1 MKALILKILKYSL
14 IGLVA
19 LLVVLMIVGIV
30 LVAGWPWWVSIFI
43 LLFMAGLG
51 IGGYLAHRAWQKRN
65 AAKFVDA
72 VIEKDQA
79 HVDKMTARELEDH
92 KALQERWKVVIEKIR
107 KSHLKKQGNPLYVL
121 PWYMII
127 GESGSGKTTSL
138 NSARL
143 STFTD
148 LESTGGISGT
158 KDCDWWFLDD
168 SIIIDT
174 AGRYAI
180 PVNGEPDKNEWHKV
194 MSLLLKYRKKEPLNG
209 VIVTVAADKLL
220 SSPVEQMEE
229 EGKTIRRRIDELM
242 RVLGLKLPVY
252 LLVTKCDL
260 IQGMNNFSA
269 KFSDDTLKQPMGIIN
284 QDLSTDITGF
294 LENAMSTIGKRLRNI
309 RLLLLHQSD
318 SKETDRA
325 MPLFPEEFEGIKEPL
340 QNFLKTLFGK
350 NPYQET
356 PLFRG
361 LYFSS
366 GRQEGHPISQFSS
379 SLSISSEQDALPG
392 TARGLFLHDFFSGIL
407 PKDRDILMPTK
418 RAVEWSSLAGN
429 LGLISWIIVC
439 VALCGLLSFS
449 FVKNMRTISGI
460 SNVVHSLP
468 VMTGDF
474 TTDMASLDQFRA
486 GIIRVEEQNSK
497 WWIPRFGLTESIQVE
512 RVLKEQ
518 YCKQFRTGFM
528 QPFDVKMMDSLKVLS
543 SSCTD
548 EQYAQYMDHLVRR
561 INLLKTA
568 LDNPKPENLV
578 KRNQPSYVFMGERN
592 TSPESVRSFGQLY
605 FYYLAWRADK
615 DVMKKEVAMLQEWLK
630 QVYALRTSN
639 MNWLIV
645 LVDRQGTVPAVTL
658 EEFWGGTQQVSGEKY
673 VQPSFTSKGK
683 QAIDYFLK
691 ELEEAYP
698 EAAALAK
705 NKGPFDERYR
715 SLCFDAWK
723 SFAEGF
729 STGAGRLKDAKEMQD
744 AAARMAAD
752 GGAYFSLINR
762 ISTEMEP
769 LVTSGSMPAWLSQI
783 YQFQALKAQGLAQ
796 QTGVV
801 GKAAE
806 TGKNLLTS
814 VEKKLGADTGGKKL
828 EQQMIAGQAFAAYKS
843 SLAAIAP
850 FVTSRSQAYQLA
862 AQTFNEEAATGKSP
876 IYTGYAAIERIKVGL
891 GDGAAPDATVRAL
904 ASGPLDYL
912 WSYVRKETSAYLDSQ
927 WNETVLA
934 PVSGMSLQQ
943 ASQVLS
949 GPEGAA
955 TKFIKG
961 TAAPFIGRDARSGYY
976 PKEVLKASIPLDRAF
991 YRFVNDMAKVDAKK
1005 ITRMSNYNVG
1015 IRGLPTEAN
1024 SDAKYQPHGTRLE
1037 LQCGANAQTLVNNN
1051 YPVSRTFNWTPD
1063 TCSEVSLQI
1072 EISDFVLTKR
1082 YSGPQAFP
1090 DFLKDFRN
1098 GTRTFS
1104 SREFPGEQ
1112 AALGRA
1118 GIKWIKVSYE
1128 FIGSGQVTQAFDSMT
1143 GQLPMSIGGK

>member
-1 MKALILKILKYSL
+1 MKALLPKILKYFL

-51 IGGYLAHRAWQKRN
+51 IGGYLAYRAWQKRN
-65 AAKFVDA
+65 AAMFVDE

-79 HVDKMTARELEDH
+79 RVDRMSARELEDH
-92 KALQERWKVVIEKIR
+92 KVLQERWKTVIEKIR
-107 KSHLKKQGNPLYVL
+107 KSHLKKMGNPLYVL

-148 LESTGGISGT
+148 SESSGSISGT

-180 PVNGEPDKNEWHKV
+180 PVNGDPDKNEWQKV

-220 SSPVEQMEE
+220 GSPVEQIEE

-284 QDLSTDITGF
+284 QDLSTDITAF
-294 LENAMSTIGKRLRNI
+294 LDNAMSTIGKRLRNM

-318 SKETDRA
+318 SKATDRA
-325 MPLFPEEFEGIKEPL
+325 MLLFPEEFEGIKGPL
-340 QNFLKTLFGK
+340 QDFLKTLFGK

-356 PLFRG
+356 PLLRG

-366 GRQEGHPISQFSS
+366 GRQKGQPISQFHN
-379 SLSISSEQDALPG
+379 SLDTVDENGLPD
-392 TARGLFLHDFFSGIL
+392 TARGLFLHDFFSKIL

-418 RAVEWSSLAGN
+418 RAAEWNLLAGN
-429 LGLISWIIVC
+429 LGLISWVIVC
-439 VALCGLLSFS
+439 IALCGLLSFS

-474 TTDMASLDQFRA
+474 ATDMVSLEQFRA
-486 GIIRVEEQNSK
+486 GINRVEDQNRK
-497 WWIPRFGLTESIQVE
+497 WWIPRFFLTESLHVE

-518 YCKQFRTGFM
+518 YCKKFRTGFM
-528 QPFDVKMMDSLKVLS
+528 QPFDAKMTDSLRVLS
-543 SSCTD
+543 SSCSD

-561 INLLKTA
+561 INLLNTA
-568 LDNPKPENLV
+568 LDNPKPENLK
-578 KRNQPSYVFMGERN
+578 KRYQPSYVFLGGAN
-592 TSPESVRSFGQLY
+592 ANAESGKGFGLLY

-615 DVMKKEVAMLQEWLK
+615 DDMKKEVFTLQDWLK
-630 QVYALRTSN
+630 KVYALRTSN
-639 MNWLIV
+639 MNWILL
-645 LVDRQGTVPAVTL
+645 LVDRQGTVSAATL
-658 EEFWGGTQQVSGEKY
+658 AEFWGGTQPVSGEKF

-683 QAIDYFLK
+683 NAVDYFLK

-698 EAAALAK
+698 EAAALSK
-705 NKGPFDERYR
+705 NKGAFDERYR
-715 SLCFDAWK
+715 VLCFEAWK
-723 SFAEGF
+723 SFADGF
-729 STGAGRLKDAKEMQD
+729 SAGAGRLKDAKEMQD
-744 AAARMAAD
+744 AAVKMAAD
-752 GGAYFSLINR
+752 GGAYFALINR
-762 ISTEMEP
+762 ISTELEP
-769 LVTSGSMPAWLSQI
+769 LVADNSMPAWLSQI

-796 QTGVV
+796 QSGVV

-806 TGKNLLTS
+806 TGKNLLTT
-814 VEKKLGADTGGKKL
+814 VEKKLGADAGGKNL

-843 SLAAIAP
+843 SLASIAP
-850 FVTSRSQAYQLA
+850 SIASRNQAYQLTV
-862 AQTFNEEAATGKSP
+862 QTFSEDAATGKSP
-876 IYTGYAAIERIKVGL
+876 FYTGYNAIERMKPGL
-891 GDGAAPDATVRAL
+891 GDGSPDATVKAL
-904 ASGPLDYL
+904 ISGPLDFL
-912 WSYVRKETSAYLDSQ
+912 WGFMRKETSAYLEAQ

-934 PVSGMSLQQ
+934 PVMGMNPQQ
-943 ASQVLS
+943 AMPMLAGQDGLLWKFVK
-949 GPEGAA
+949 GP
-955 TKFIKG
+955 
-961 TAAPFIGRDARSGYY
+961 AAPFLSRDARSGYSG
-976 PKEVLKASIPLDRAF
+976 KHVLSSSIPLERGF
-991 YRFVNDMAKVDAKK
+991 YSFLNTAAKGQIIAA
-1005 ITRMSNYNVG
+1005 TRQSNYNVG

-1024 SDAKYQPHGTRLE
+1024 PEAKFQPHGTRLE

-1051 YPVSRTFNWTPD
+1051 YPVSKTFYWMPD
-1063 TCSEVSLQI
+1063 GCSEVALQI
-1072 EISDFVLTKR
+1072 EISDLVLTKR

-1090 DFLKDFRN
+1090 DFLKDFR
-1098 GTRTFS
+1098 GGSRKFS
-1104 SREFPGEQ
+1104 AREFPGEKS
-1112 AALGRA
+1112 ALDRA
-1118 GIKWIKVSYE
+1118 GVNWIRVEYE
-1128 FIGSGQVTQAFDSMT
+1128 FVGSGPVIQAFNTSP
-1143 GQLPMSIGGK
+1143 GQLPMSIGAR